1 MVPTP
6 IYFPFISISTP
17 LFPILSPCLS
27 LFISIQVCA
36 CIYRLNLN
44 LLSSVSSTLYPSIS
58 HSICLPLSHILSP
71 PSSSVSSS
79 LSVSLSLLGDMIPWT
94 ISQQFND
101 NEFATLSGARIVRI
115 ATHPGRYAIKHRNNI
130 AYGDQMGISN

>member
-27 LFISIQVCA
+27 LFISMQVCA
-36 CIYRLNLN
+36 CIYHHN

-58 HSICLPLSHILSP
+58 HTICLPLSHILSP
-71 PSSSVSSS
+71 FFC
-79 LSVSLSLLGDMIPWT
+79 LIISLSLLGDMIPWT

-115 ATHPGRYAIKHRNNI
+115 ATHPGRYAIKHMNNT
-130 AYGDQMGISN
+130 AYRDQMGTSN

>member
-1 MVPTP
+1 MVSTP
-6 IYFPFISISTP
+6 IYFPFISILTP
-17 LFPILSPCLS
+17 LFPTLSPCLS
-27 LFISIQVCA
+27 LLLSIQACVC
-36 CIYRLNLN
+36 IHHLNLNLNLN

-71 PSSSVSSS
+71 FFC
-79 LSVSLSLLGDMIPWT
+79 LIISLSLLGDMIPWT

-115 ATHPGRYAIKHRNNI
+115 ATHPGRCAIKHRNNI

>member
-27 LFISIQVCA
+27 LFISMQVCA
-36 CIYRLNLN
+36 CIYHHN

-58 HSICLPLSHILSP
+58 HTICLPLS
-71 PSSSVSSS
+71 SS
-79 LSVSLSLLGDMIPWT
+79 LSLSLYLSLLGDMIPWT

-115 ATHPGRYAIKHRNNI
+115 ATHPGRFAIKHINNVV
-130 AYGDQMGISN
+130 YGDQMGISN